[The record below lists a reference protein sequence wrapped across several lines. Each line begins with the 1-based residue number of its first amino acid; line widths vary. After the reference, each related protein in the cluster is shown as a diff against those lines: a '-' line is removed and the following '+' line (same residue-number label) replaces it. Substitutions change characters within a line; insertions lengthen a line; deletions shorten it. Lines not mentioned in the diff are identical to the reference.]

1 MSKMVV
7 NAYLDGEMAATPGVI
22 KVAVI
27 SAKVSFHH
35 GLIPSGKDSRPLVVK
50 FIFWLFYFSNPRG
63 IIGVSKLGIKLTKE
77 SIDGIEIEFVELSDL
92 PMINADIE
100 VDGKF
105 RLGPRAPNVLACK
118 AAAAASAGRGLGGG
132 LGQHHIRKTGVF
144 LDVHFI
150 NWNWRSG

>member
-1 MSKMVV
+1 M
-7 NAYLDGEMAATPGVI
+7 ERW
-22 KVAVI
+22 
-27 SAKVSFHH
+27 
-35 GLIPSGKDSRPLVVK
+35 RPLVK

-63 IIGVSKLGIKLTKE
+63 IIRVSKLGIKLTKE

-105 RLGPRAPNVLACK
+105 PTAVEEFRLGPRALNVLACK

-132 LGQHHIRKTGVF
+132 LGQHHIWKTGVF
-144 LDVHFI
+144 MDIHFI